1 MGEGFGRLLSRAIEG
16 LVRWVL
22 VPVTGVIPF
31 LISSGI
37 LLVLFAA
44 LWLGFGALLVAD
56 TSAVDEAWRSIGGL
70 PLPIL
75 GFAWLLFLPPM
86 AGLWVWTTSWPLAIR
101 LILIAGLA
109 GWNLLVFIPRRAP
122 TPGTGV
128 EPKAVES

>member
-1 MGEGFGRLLSRAIEG
+1 MGEKFGRLLAGAIEG
-16 LVRWVL
+16 LVRWIL

-31 LISSGI
+31 LVSSGI
-37 LLVLFAA
+37 LLVVFAA
-44 LWLGFGALLVAD
+44 LWLGFGVTLVAHA
-56 TSAVDEAWRSIGGL
+56 SAVNEVWRSIGAL

-75 GFAWLLFLPPM
+75 GLAWLLFLPPM

-101 LILIAGLA
+101 LVVIAGLA

>member
-1 MGEGFGRLLSRAIEG
+1 MGEKFGKVLSRAIEG
-16 LVRWVL
+16 LVKWIL
-22 VPVTGVIPF
+22 LPVTGVIPF
-31 LISSGI
+31 LVSSGI

-44 LWLGFGALLVAD
+44 LWLGFWATLVAQ
-56 TSAVDEAWRSIGGL
+56 TSAVDEAWRSIGAL

-75 GFAWLLFLPPM
+75 GLAWLLFLPLM

-101 LILIAGLA
+101 LVVIAGLA

-122 TPGTGV
+122 QTGTAV

>member
-1 MGEGFGRLLSRAIEG
+1 M
-16 LVRWVL
+16 
-22 VPVTGVIPF
+22 IPF
-31 LISSGI
+31 LVSSGI

-44 LWLGFGALLVAD
+44 LWLGFWATLVAQ
-56 TSAVDEAWRSIGGL
+56 TSAVDEAWRSVGAL

-75 GFAWLLFLPPM
+75 GLAWLLFLPLM

-101 LILIAGLA
+101 LVVIAGLA

-122 TPGTGV
+122 QTGTAV

>member
-1 MGEGFGRLLSRAIEG
+1 MAEKFGKLLSGAIEG
-16 LVRWVL
+16 LVRWIV

-31 LISSGI
+31 LVSSGI
-37 LLVLFAA
+37 LLAVFAA
-44 LWLGFGALLVAD
+44 LWLGFGAGLVVNQ
-56 TSAVDEAWRSIGGL
+56 SAVEEAWRSIGGL

-75 GFAWLLFLPPM
+75 GLAWLLFLPLM

-101 LILIAGLA
+101 LFVIAVLA

-122 TPGTGV
+122 KPGTAV

>member
-1 MGEGFGRLLSRAIEG
+1 MDEKFGRLLAGAIEG
-16 LVRWVL
+16 LVRWIL

-31 LISSGI
+31 LVSSGI
-37 LLVLFAA
+37 LLVVFAA
-44 LWLGFGALLVAD
+44 LWLGFGAALVAHA
-56 TSAVDEAWRSIGGL
+56 SAVDEAWRSIGAL

-75 GFAWLLFLPPM
+75 GLAWLLFLPPM

-101 LILIAGLA
+101 LIAIAGLA

-122 TPGTGV
+122 KAGTAV